1 MSFLSK
7 LFGGG
12 GGASAPEP
20 ATETYKGFTI
30 TPTPQREGSNWRI
43 AAMIEKDGQAY
54 TVIRADQ
61 LSDRE
66 ECEKFSIAKAKQ
78 VIDEQGDRL
87 FG

>member
-1 MSFLSK
+1 MSLLSK

-12 GGASAPEP
+12 GAAQSEP
-20 ATETYKGFTI
+20 TTETYQGFTI
-30 TPTPQREGSNWRI
+30 TPEPQRDGTNWRI
-43 AAMIEKDGQAY
+43 AAKIEKEGM
-54 TVIRADQ
+54 THTLIRADQ
-61 LSDRE
+61 LSDRA